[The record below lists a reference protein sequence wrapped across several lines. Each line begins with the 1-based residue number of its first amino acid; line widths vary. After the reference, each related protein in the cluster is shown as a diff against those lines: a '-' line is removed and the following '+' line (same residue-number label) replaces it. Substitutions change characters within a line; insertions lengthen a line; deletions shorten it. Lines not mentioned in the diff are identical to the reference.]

1 MAAADA
7 AGAGAGTLGG
17 LGADDEQPMLLLCTQ
32 AARLFALGAQESDRA
47 DATLRRSPSAL
58 TRHVRGTPH
67 EAAIMLAYAKLLPHV
82 NVDAFM
88 GLRARAA
95 R

>member
-32 AARLFALGAQESDRA
+32 AARLFALALKKVIERMQRCEGA
-47 DATLRRSPSAL
+47 RRL
-58 TRHVRGTPH
+58 
-67 EAAIMLAYAKLLPHV
+67 
-82 NVDAFM
+82 
-88 GLRARAA
+88 
-95 R
+95 